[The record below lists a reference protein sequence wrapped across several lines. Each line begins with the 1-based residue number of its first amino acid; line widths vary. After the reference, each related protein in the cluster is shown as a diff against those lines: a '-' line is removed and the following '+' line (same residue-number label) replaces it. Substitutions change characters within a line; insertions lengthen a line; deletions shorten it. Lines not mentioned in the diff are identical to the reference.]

1 MFLSL
6 QRKNGMIMETMQL
19 RAELFREMNPM
30 LDSDEMLRKMIA
42 YVRSLFALQQSEQQS
57 AQKARQAIEAMRL
70 QSEQNGNANM
80 TLDDINKE
88 IQQARAARKATV

>member
-1 MFLSL
+1 
-6 QRKNGMIMETMQL
+6 METMQL

>member
-1 MFLSL
+1 
-6 QRKNGMIMETMQL
+6 METMQL

-80 TLDDINKE
+80 TLDDINNE

>member
-1 MFLSL
+1 
-6 QRKNGMIMETMQL
+6 METMQL

-42 YVRSLFALQQSEQQS
+42 YVRSLFALQQSVQQT
-57 AQKARQAIEAMRL
+57 AQKARQAIEAMRQ

-80 TLDDINKE
+80 TLDDINDE
-88 IQQARAARKATV
+88 IRQARAARKTTV

>member
-1 MFLSL
+1 
-6 QRKNGMIMETMQL
+6 MQL